1 MKEGMLEK
9 YMEIQ
14 NEINNNI
21 KLEKNNFL
29 NNIIG
34 KTINNA
40 IDIGLKSI
48 LPDLIENQ
56 IIDIKNA
63 LFENGLKGGI
73 ETAIDSAIN
82 FGKSTIGIFTGNF
95 ENMTQVR
102 TAVADGGII
111 DTMSELLDNAIN
123 KKYEKGYINRSVS
136 TVIKNGKNVL
146 LDNISSNIKSQLD
159 KQSNIVENL
168 GRYIENWK
176 EYYSNQDFE
185 GMTKEYSKIQR
196 QVDNII
202 PLENI
207 LKETREVEV
216 LHNLIKNNGQ
226 NFEISN
232 VEKELAEKLSI

>member
-1 MKEGMLEK
+1 MDIEN
-9 YMEIQ
+9 Q
-14 NEINNNI
+14 INNNLKI
-21 KLEKNNFL
+21 EENTFL

-63 LFENGLKGGI
+63 LIENGLKAGI
-73 ETAIDSAIN
+73 ETVVESAIE

-102 TAVADGGII
+102 MAIADGGII
-111 DTMSELLDNAIN
+111 DTMSGILDYVIN
-123 KKYEKGYINRSVS
+123 KTQQTGHINNSIG
-136 TVIKNGKNVL
+136 TIIKNGKDL
-146 LDNISSNIKSQLD
+146 LLENISSNIKNELD
-159 KQSNIVENL
+159 DQTNIAENME
-168 GRYIENWK
+168 RYLKNWN
-176 EYYSNQDFE
+176 EYYNNKDFS
-185 GMTKEYSKIQR
+185 GMTKEYNKIKKQI
-196 QVDNII
+196 DKII

-207 LKETREVEV
+207 LKETRRIET

-226 NFEISN
+226 NFEITN
-232 VEKELAEKLSI
+232 LEKELAEKLIK